1 MIARLGLLGV
11 LFGAFWLSFAGQP
24 VPARADEPQYV
35 GRTRQQWVAE
45 YDAGGEQQRSHAAW
59 ALSQFAVQQAG
70 AADSMLWLNQLIQL
84 VESNSSTVRYWGLT
98 GLGQFL
104 GKLDAD
110 HPACASALA
119 VLQDSLK
126 DTSASARVVAAE
138 ALARSGR
145 PQAALPVLV
154 EAMQHPQESVRIQAT
169 SALASL
175 GEAARPALPTL
186 QRATTDDSE
195 YVKRIAARTIARLT
209 AK

>member
-1 MIARLGLLGV
+1 MIARFGLAAV
-11 LFGAFWLSFAGQP
+11 LIGGFGLPVAGQP
-24 VPARADEPQYV
+24 ASARGEEPQFV

-70 AADSMLWLNQLIQL
+70 AADSMLWLNQLVQL
-84 VESNSSTVRYWGLT
+84 VESNSPTVRYWGLT

-110 HPACASALA
+110 HLARATGRDAL
-119 VLQDSLK
+119 QNSLN

-138 ALARSGR
+138 ALARLGK
-145 PQAALPVLV
+145 PQSALPVLV
-154 EAMQHPQESVRIQAT
+154 AAMQSPQESVRIQAT

-175 GEAARPALPTL
+175 GETARPALPTL

-195 YVKRIAARTIARLT
+195 YVKRIASRAIARLT